1 MTRIQSAGHPQVRSI
16 LLLVSRF
23 SKDSKTFQDGGG
35 SRGNREESGREDGL
49 RDNVGGGPCL
59 AEGGLWVMGGQ
70 RGFYNPA
77 CGPTRPRTHL
87 KDYFFCIL
95 WNVCKTT
102 GGQHM
107 TWDVNSNPC
116 SCKCLKDLNQHFL

>member
-16 LLLVSRF
+16 LVSRF

-49 RDNVGGGPCL
+49 RDNVGGGPQL
-59 AEGGLWVMGGQ
+59 AEGGLSVMGGQ
-70 RGFYNPA
+70 RGSYNPA
-77 CGPTRPRTHL
+77 WGPARPRTHL

-95 WNVCKTT
+95 WNVCKTA

-116 SCKCLKDLNQHFL
+116 SCKFLKDLNQHFL